1 MTVTEAL
8 LAGILQGVAEFLPI
22 SSSGHLALFH
32 TFFGDDAMGADLTF
46 DILLHLATL
55 FAVLIVYFKDI
66 STLFPSFLS
75 LLAKLLNGRFHLSEY
90 SASERTVV
98 CLFFGTIPLAAAF
111 FIKDTV
117 ERTSDYPKVIGILLM
132 INAIMLLLGERY
144 KGKGNISD
152 MTRRDAFT
160 VGIFQLMAVFPG
172 ISRSGSTITG
182 GSFMGLLHSEAVKF
196 SFLLSVPAVIGAN
209 ITNIS
214 AVSKVSA
221 ENALPYLVGMAAAF
235 LSGMAAIKL
244 LLFISKRSN
253 FRVFSYYCAFV
264 GALTIAFG

>member
-8 LAGILQGVAEFLPI
+8 LAGILQGAAEFLPI
-22 SSSGHLALFH
+22 SSSGHLSLLHA
-32 TFFGDDAMGADLTF
+32 FFGGNAEDLTF
-46 DILLHLATL
+46 DILLHLSTL

-66 STLFPSFLS
+66 SSLFPSFLS
-75 LLAKLLNGRFHLSEY
+75 LCVKLLKGRFHLSEY
-90 SASERTVV
+90 SAEERTVI

-117 ERTSDYPKVIGILLM
+117 EIFSDYPRVIGALLL
-132 INAIMLLLGERY
+132 INSIMLLLGERF

-152 MTRRDAFT
+152 MTRRDAFA
-160 VGIFQLMAVFPG
+160 VGIFQLLAVFPG

-182 GSFMGLLHSEAVKF
+182 GSFMGLLHSEAVRF

-244 LLFISKRSN
+244 LLFISERSN
-253 FRVFSYYCAFV
+253 FRVFSYYCAFI
-264 GALTIAFG
+264 GALAIAFG